1 MTQGCGR
8 TLRLDPGGEAF
19 LEHRLLGAGG
29 VVTAEVV
36 THLSML
42 GVPGCPGGSGRRRPN
57 ALAWMADRERIPAVP
72 WELPAGCG
80 VEPASS
86 YVETTGRGVRF
97 EAGEF

>member
-1 MTQGCGR
+1 
-8 TLRLDPGGEAF
+8 
-19 LEHRLLGAGG
+19 
-29 VVTAEVV
+29 
-36 THLSML
+36 
-42 GVPGCPGGSGRRRPN
+42 
-57 ALAWMADRERIPAVP
+57 MADRERIPAVP